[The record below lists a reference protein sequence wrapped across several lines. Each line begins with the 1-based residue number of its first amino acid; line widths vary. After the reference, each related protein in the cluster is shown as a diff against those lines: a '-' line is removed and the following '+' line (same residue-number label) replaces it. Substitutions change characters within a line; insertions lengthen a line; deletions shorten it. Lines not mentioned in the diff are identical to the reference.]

1 MAQTRVI
8 GQGVV
13 HYCNAIIL
21 KRSELPHQPDIVP
34 DSASLAGRTS
44 LAIPTLLILVGG
56 VAYGSVF
63 AANKIVIEAGVPFIA
78 YTFWQSLL
86 AALILLILTGIL
98 KAPPKFASSH
108 VRQYVVTAFL
118 AIVVP
123 VFMLSFTAGKLPAGV
138 ITLVFSLTPALTY
151 LAAFLLRL
159 ERFRWLSIGGIV
171 FGLAGV
177 LLIVLPKESLP
188 NPEMA
193 GWLLA
198 ALIIPVALAGTNIF
212 IATTRPVE
220 AASATLACGLFIC
233 AAIITFP
240 IMLIEGGFYGF
251 WQAPPGALW
260 GIAWAGAVQALTLYC
275 VFEIIH
281 RAGPV
286 FVSQMAYLTVVAGFL
301 WALALFDENLS
312 LWIWAALGV
321 MILGL
326 GAAHAG
332 KAQAMRETAEM
343 TD

>member
-1 MAQTRVI
+1 MAE
-8 GQGVV
+8 
-13 HYCNAIIL
+13 
-21 KRSELPHQPDIVP
+21 K
-34 DSASLAGRTS
+34 DSAAGSSSL
-44 LAIPTLLILVGG
+44 LIPTLLLLVGG

-78 YTFWQSLL
+78 YTFWQAAL
-86 AALILLILTGIL
+86 AALILLILTAIL
-98 KAPPKFASSH
+98 KAPPKIEPAYI
-108 VRQYVVTAFL
+108 RQYVGTALL

-138 ITLVFSLTPALTY
+138 ITLVFALTPALTY
-151 LAAFLLRL
+151 LFAFVLRL
-159 ERFRWLSIGGIV
+159 EHFRWLSIGGIV

-177 LLIVLPKESLP
+177 LLIVLPAESLP
-188 NPEMA
+188 SPEMT

-198 ALIIPVALAGTNIF
+198 ALIIPLALAGTNIF

-251 WQAPPGALW
+251 WQAPPAALW
-260 GIAWAGAVQALTLYC
+260 GFAWAGVVQALTLYC

-286 FVSQMAYLTVVAGFL
+286 FISQMAYLTVVAGFL

-312 LWIWAALGV
+312 LWIWAALGI
-321 MILGL
+321 MMLGL
-326 GAAHAG
+326 GLAHAG
-332 KAQAMRETAEM
+332 KAQAMREAAQLS
-343 TD
+343 D